1 MRYALHDDP
10 ALDARLRAKLT
21 AQLPQQPDL
30 WPQIAARLPAVPSHR
45 RRAFAVLVAAA
56 IAAAL
61 LMGAAVLHGFS
72 VYDTATGLKID
83 LDAGEAYVPGDG
95 SASFE
100 MEPAGDRDPNWRS
113 KVHDDR
119 VEWPQT
125 WDKQTYEYDENN
137 LISSTDRNGETTTY
151 VYDEGQPPHQRDG
164 CRGLYPQL
172 HLY

>member
-83 LDAGEAYVPGDG
+83 LDAGEAYVPGMVPHPSRWNLPG
-95 SASFE
+95 IVTRTGAAKCMTTAWNGRKPGTSRRMNMTRTVRQSHPVRRCLIFLT
-100 MEPAGDRDPNWRS
+100 PRS
-113 KVHDDR
+113 SV
-119 VEWPQT
+119 
-125 WDKQTYEYDENN
+125 
-137 LISSTDRNGETTTY
+137 S
-151 VYDEGQPPHQRDG
+151 
-164 CRGLYPQL
+164 
-172 HLY
+172 